1 MAGSGMALRST
12 DALPA
17 SAQVTVSDHEPVLV
31 LKSASKDVVE
41 GANFRYP
48 AFRNLSLIINR
59 GEKICV
65 FSLNG
70 SESRMLVACLS
81 GVEPLDSGQLEQYSS
96 VSWPL
101 GSNDAF
107 SSKLSGYV
115 NARFAADIYGSG
127 ARIEDDM
134 RLIRELAG
142 VDDELFHKPLGS
154 WPSQAKD
161 ALKLAVS
168 LAFEFDVTMVGR
180 VGNWDHR
187 AIHPRAVRLR
197 RLFEERIAGRT
208 LVMSGN
214 GQQNLA
220 LDYCDEG
227 LALVGG
233 DVIYR
238 GDPEV
243 CVTLVKEVASREK
256 QKRRARVK
264 TRISGLLEADREDGL
279 DDEADPDTRNDTA

>member
-1 MAGSGMALRST
+1 MALRSI
-12 DALPA
+12 DALPPFAPAQAALATA
-17 SAQVTVSDHEPVLV
+17 SGNEPVLL

-41 GANFRYP
+41 GANHRYP
-48 AFRNLSLIINR
+48 AFRNLSLTISR
-59 GEKICV
+59 GEKLCV
-65 FSLNG
+65 FSLNAA
-70 SESRMLVACLS
+70 ESRTLIACLS
-81 GVEPLDSGQLEQYSS
+81 GVEPLDSGQLEHRAS

-107 SSKLSGYV
+107 SSKLSGSV
-115 NARFAADIYGSG
+115 NVRFAAEIYSASG
-127 ARIEDDM
+127 RIEDDV
-134 RLIRELAG
+134 RLVRDLAG
-142 VDDELFHKPLGS
+142 IDDELFHKPLGN

-168 LAFEFDVTMVGR
+168 LAFEFDVIMVGR
-180 VGNWDHR
+180 VANWDHR

-208 LVMSGN
+208 LVMSAN

-220 LDYCDEG
+220 LDFCDEG
-227 LALVGG
+227 LALLGG
-233 DVIYR
+233 DVVYR

-243 CVTLVKEVASREK
+243 CLALIKEVASREK

-264 TRISGLLEADREDGL
+264 ARISGLLEAEREDEG
-279 DDEADPDTRNDTA
+279 DDDADGDNRNEIA

>member
-1 MAGSGMALRST
+1 
-12 DALPA
+12 
-17 SAQVTVSDHEPVLV
+17 
-31 LKSASKDVVE
+31 
-41 GANFRYP
+41 
-48 AFRNLSLIINR
+48 
-59 GEKICV
+59 
-65 FSLNG
+65 
-70 SESRMLVACLS
+70 MLVACLS

-227 LALVGG
+227 LALVAG
-233 DVIYR
+233 R
-238 GDPEV
+238 
-243 CVTLVKEVASREK
+243 SRSVEPGS
-256 QKRRARVK
+256 RRASVVFWRPIVK
-264 TRISGLLEADREDGL
+264 MASMMRPIRTPATTPPETRWCQPLQAGAC
-279 DDEADPDTRNDTA
+279 

>member
-1 MAGSGMALRST
+1 
-12 DALPA
+12 
-17 SAQVTVSDHEPVLV
+17 VTVSDHEPVLV

-48 AFRNLSLIINR
+48 AFRNLSLTINR